1 MKKIIVFCFLLASFA
16 FAQQLRVAV
25 LPTVA
30 SEATKITPFQ
40 KGLLEEEIRAV
51 VNKHLPVSEFVLVSQ
66 EQMSEMLGGDS
77 AAFAACGEGS
87 CLGPLVDKVKAQFGA
102 RCEVSIDGSQL
113 YLKFAL
119 YGTKKGQSIRGD
131 IDFFREK
138 VKDFSEMQAL
148 IRSKAPSIFAQ
159 IIKLPEQIDCENMP
173 GSKWVNNECKSKEQ
187 LACESK
193 GNSWGNGE
201 CRTALTI
208 AKEACQAQGDNW
220 INGECK
226 SQAQI
231 VCENR
236 KGYKW
241 VGDDCK
247 TQEQIVCESKGNV
260 WVGGVCRSQVAT
272 PAAPVPATPAPAPS
286 VSYTARIVTEPA
298 GASLYLN
305 GMPHQNC
312 PKTPCTISVYDNLL
326 RLKVDL
332 NKYETTDTA
341 VTITMPNELI
351 TIKLSPKRYRVGFAS
366 APSGAFLFA
375 EDDQGTQQCHTPCD
389 MFFRKGKV
397 KVSSGFD
404 KYYENKDTT
413 IFVKEEDGQFVTL
426 GLDPKYGTL
435 DIKGAS
441 SEWNLQIR
449 GESSSLNNIRLL
461 PGTYKARLINN
472 DYEPIDFSVD
482 IKKNEHKVFD
492 ISDKLV
498 HRYGFLD
505 IKSASYL
512 DGIGKD
518 EEWILTL
525 DGEFSSLSE
534 RRLLHGEHRLR
545 LTHNCYED
553 ITAEVKVG
561 RNEKTDFDISDKLV
575 LKQGTL
581 VLRSKRKV
589 RNLSKPVFVNGK
601 QVGETPFE
609 GSVPLCSEI
618 KIGKEGKQET
628 VYVKLEHN
636 KPVEYIQRESTWG
649 SHVLGAVLDAAGAGL
664 IGLSFYYFNQSDK
677 LHDNEYSDLRP
688 PYDGSKPSEY
698 RSEYDA
704 AWKKVEDA
712 HSKGNTFLII
722 GGAVLAVGIGVHIW
736 F

>member
-1 MKKIIVFCFLLASFA
+1 MFTLNPFSRSFPFCSLLASLA
-16 FAQQLRVAV
+16 FAQLPNVAV
-25 LPTVA
+25 MKSLTDEE
-30 SEATKITPFQ
+30 SKITPQELTLLTKELHSVAGGTLPSDKFSLMPIDEVQ
-40 KGLLEEEIRAV
+40 KTYEKRFGSKDDGAKAYNEDCEEGKCMGRIVDELGFNFGTRCDFST
-51 VNKHLPVSEFVLVSQ
+51 VS
-66 EQMSEMLGGDS
+66 
-77 AAFAACGEGS
+77 
-87 CLGPLVDKVKAQFGA
+87 K
-102 RCEVSIDGSQL
+102 QL
-113 YLKFAL
+113 YLNCEL
-119 YGTKKGQSIRGD
+119 YGTLEGESQSRSLGRIEPTP
-131 IDFFREK
+131 I
-138 VKDFSEMQAL
+138 KDFKEAQAL
-148 IRSKAPSIFAQ
+148 IKKKAPDMFNKITKSPQ
-159 IIKLPEQIDCENMP
+159 EVCET
-173 GSKWVNNECKSKEQ
+173 G
-187 LACESK
+187 
-193 GNSWGNGE
+193 GNVWENGV
-201 CRTALTI
+201 CRTAAQI
-208 AKEACQAQGDNW
+208 AKEACEAEGKKW
-220 INGECK
+220 IGGACK

-231 VCENR
+231 VCEATAGR
-236 KGYKW
+236 KWHGEE
-241 VGDDCK
+241 CK
-247 TQEQIVCESKGNV
+247 TAEQIACENKGSTWV
-260 WVGGVCRSQVAT
+260 WVNGVCRSQVA
-272 PAAPVPATPAPAPS
+272 APIPAPAVAAPATN
-286 VSYTARIVTEPA
+286 VNYTARIVTEPA

-397 KVSSGFD
+397 KVSTGFD

-413 IFVKEEDGQFVTL
+413 IIVKEEDGQFVAL

-435 DIKGAS
+435 NIKGAS
-441 SEWNLQIR
+441 SEWNLQIG

-461 PGTYKARLINN
+461 PGTYKAKLINN

-505 IKSASYL
+505 IKPASYL

-628 VYVKLEHN
+628 VFVKLEHN
-636 KPVEYIQRESTWG
+636 KPVEYTQRETTTG
-649 SHVLGAVLDAAGAGL
+649 SHILGAVLDAAGL
-664 IGLSFYYFNQSDK
+664 TFLGLSYGYFWIRDDRAYKNYADA
-677 LHDNEYSDLRP
+677 RP
-688 PYDGSKPSEY
+688 FSADGSIKPSSDY
-698 RSEYDA
+698 RDLYDSK
-704 AWKKVEDA
+704 WEDVEKY

-722 GGAVLAVGIGVHIW
+722 GSAVLALGIGVHIW